1 MIDIQITVLHSTS
14 SSLLS
19 GVYPFA
25 GKEVARAFALLSTE
39 ISDCTENIEGLS
51 FIEMDNLKDWIGKFN
66 SKYPVIGQIV
76 KQLQSDTALPDTTPA
91 AK

>member
-1 MIDIQITVLHSTS
+1 M
-14 SSLLS
+14 
-19 GVYPFA
+19 YPFA

-76 KQLQSDTALPDTTPA
+76 KQPTSEKPLSDPTPA